1 MSRVLKAEANA
12 NPVAIGNFSSV
23 QKPRLFFVV
32 ARVLSGPWLVNKSIC
47 KKSSLGNIANLSLS
61 EFKLVP
67 RVNKKPLVSTLA

>member
-1 MSRVLKAEANA
+1 M

-32 ARVLSGPWLVNKSIC
+32 ARVLSGPWFVNKSIC
-47 KKSSLGNIANLSLS
+47 KKSSLGSIANLSLS

>member
-1 MSRVLKAEANA
+1 M

-47 KKSSLGNIANLSLS
+47 KKSSLRNIANLSLS

>member
-1 MSRVLKAEANA
+1 M

-47 KKSSLGNIANLSLS
+47 KKSSLGNIANL
-61 EFKLVP
+61 FV
-67 RVNKKPLVSTLA
+67 RVQTRPQGKQEAPGVDVGMS